1 MDIAV
6 LIAVAHILFFIHLD
20 QRKVSDTISQNATSI
35 ISVGLVRLYG
45 LVMTLTLTT
54 ALVQL
59 VWRYF
64 RQNSATV
71 ETVDSLYRLC
81 VHFLTLSLPHAV
93 RNTPAITLIAVCIA
107 GIPIAMVFPPSALTV
122 QLRPVIGS
130 QVIDVPVFDL
140 GKPDFL
146 GTNKTAWN
154 TLITSRYWNGQ
165 VPSSGLVDQYGTW

>member
-6 LIAVAHILFFIHLD
+6 LIAVAHIIFFIHLD

-59 VWRYF
+59 IWRYF

-81 VHFLTLSLPHAV
+81 VHFLTLSLPHAI
-93 RNTPAITLIAVCIA
+93 RNTPAIALIAMCIA
-107 GIPIAMVFPPSALTV
+107 GVPIAMVFPPSALTV
-122 QLRPVIGS
+122 QLQPVIGS
-130 QVIDVPVFDL
+130 LLIDAPLFDL
-140 GKPDFL
+140 GRPDFSDSQKSRWNFL
-146 GTNKTAWN
+146 VTAK
-154 TLITSRYWNGQ
+154 YWDYL
-165 VPSSGLVDQYGTW
+165 VPSSGLVDQHGTW

>member
-93 RNTPAITLIAVCIA
+93 RNTPAIALIAVCIA

-130 QVIDVPVFDL
+130 QVIDAPVFDL